1 MDKSAYESSMT
12 FNFRSGPSSQQPYL
26 MLWLK
31 TMTCLRT
38 VLFHPFEMLD
48 DGRGFH
54 GVLSLRCLLTFPG
67 TIPDNQGWDLQSEV
81 QASLGAAQVLG
92 GPHKRRALGLFRAF
106 WVSGVRLES
115 KLSALQDPTT
125 IMRARGNEP
134 GMQKPRHIPG

>member
-1 MDKSAYESSMT
+1 
-12 FNFRSGPSSQQPYL
+12 

-92 GPHKRRALGLFRAF
+92 GPHKASSFRALSCLLGFRCK
-106 WVSGVRLES
+106 VGV
-115 KLSALQDPTT
+115 
-125 IMRARGNEP
+125 
-134 GMQKPRHIPG
+134 